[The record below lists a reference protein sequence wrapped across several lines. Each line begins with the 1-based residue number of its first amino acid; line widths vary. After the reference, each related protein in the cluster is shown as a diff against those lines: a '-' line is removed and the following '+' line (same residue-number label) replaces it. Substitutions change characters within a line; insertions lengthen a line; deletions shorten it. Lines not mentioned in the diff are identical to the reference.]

1 MTIVAWIL
9 LVFGALNVFANYS
22 VLVYAYRTGKGSSL
36 IPLFGG
42 VFAFAGCAL
51 LPVIGW
57 RWGLLALAIDPG
69 CSGFVAGALVMLVQ
83 SRG

>member
-1 MTIVAWIL
+1 MIVAWIL
-9 LVFGALNVFANYS
+9 LAFGALNVLANFS
-22 VLVYAYRTGKGSSL
+22 VLIRAYRTGKSSSL

-51 LPVIGW
+51 LPMIGW

-69 CSGFVAGALVMLVQ
+69 CSGFVVGAIVMLVQ